1 MYKSNFQLWTLNFNL
16 LLMLYLLEKH
26 PLKESYL
33 NIFFLLTRCGNSCLS
48 FFPSLWNIFQWYC
61 FWSILRLSGYASSC
75 KPICLCQGPWPGQ
88 RGCLGSPMGC
98 FSAVFALCAQ
108 AQLAMSL
115 HKPGRMALAQRKPN
129 RELSPQ
135 EARSLGLWPCHH
147 EQALACPRP
156 LSVGPG
162 VWASWGEARQPESG
176 TASLCQLLNPLGQH
190 RAGTLVRTC
199 FTCGADRVDARM
211 GCSLV
216 LPQPCSECGQ
226 GLGWVLHGAL
236 STWRPVPARCFHHF
250 WQRRPQHHSL
260 LLRLQQALVG
270 WLETSIATEG
280 PHHSLLPW
288 AGIVLLYHVCCV
300 PLPTVGGPVAPGAV
314 ETP

>member
-1 MYKSNFQLWTLNFNL
+1 MPAAAN
-16 LLMLYLLEKH
+16 
-26 PLKESYL
+26 
-33 NIFFLLTRCGNSCLS
+33 
-48 FFPSLWNIFQWYC
+48 PS
-61 FWSILRLSGYASSC
+61 
-75 KPICLCQGPWPGQ
+75 
-88 RGCLGSPMGC
+88 
-98 FSAVFALCAQ
+98 VFAKAHDQVRGAVWGAPWAASLLFCIVCSGTVGHEPPQ
-108 AQLAMSL
+108 AWEDGTGTE
-115 HKPGRMALAQRKPN
+115 KKPN
-129 RELSPQ
+129 PELSPQ
-135 EARSLGLWPCHH
+135 EARSLGLCPCHH
-147 EQALACPRP
+147 EQTLACPRP

-162 VWASWGEARQPESG
+162 ARQPESG

-199 FTCGADRVDARM
+199 CTCGADRVDARM

-250 WQRRPQHHSL
+250 WQHRPQHHSL

-288 AGIVLLYHVCCV
+288 AGIVLLYHVCFV